1 MLLVP
6 VSYDW
11 IKIEIIALMQIVL
24 RVLAFIWASPYSL
37 LGLLLGVIGL
47 CTGGRARIRGRTIE
61 FHGGAVKWFVAHLP
75 QGLSHSPLRSV
86 TRSSASRT
94 LRSITRVTM
103 KWCTFGNSNDGGRSW
118 GPPIFLRRSAFGL
131 PGGIRIEITLLNE
144 KRIGRVEVNEHRTM
158 STGR

>member
-6 VSYDW
+6 VFYDW

-75 QGLSHSPLRSV
+75 PGSLTLAITLGHTILGQSD
-86 TRSSASRT
+86 ASLDNARDHEMVHV
-94 LRSITRVTM
+94 RQFER
-103 KWCTFGNSNDGGRSW
+103 W
-118 GPPIFLRRSAFGL
+118 GPLMGPAYLLASLGL
-131 PGGIRIEITLLNE
+131 WFAGRNPYRDNPFEREAYREGGGE
-144 KRIGRVEVNEHRTM
+144 
-158 STGR
+158 